1 MLTNT
6 KFYILIRN
14 NVEVYFY
21 LQFLIGMKKK
31 KGICDIEYF
40 WIKNKKI

>member
-6 KFYILIRN
+6 KFYILIRH

-21 LQFLIGMKKK
+21 RQFLIGMKKK
-31 KGICDIEYF
+31 KGNCDIEYF
-40 WIKNKKI
+40 